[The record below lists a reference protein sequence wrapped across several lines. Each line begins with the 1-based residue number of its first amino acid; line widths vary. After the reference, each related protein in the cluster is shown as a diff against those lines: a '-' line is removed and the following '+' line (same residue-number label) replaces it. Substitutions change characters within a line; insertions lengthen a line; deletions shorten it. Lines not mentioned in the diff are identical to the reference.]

1 MAQISAI
8 KLAKMFGLSEHYT
21 MKLGDPSLDQLRI
34 FLAVVEHGSFGGAA
48 RAMGRAVS
56 AISYG
61 VAQLEAQLAVTLFE
75 REGSRKPVLT
85 EAGEGLL
92 AEARV
97 VADAVDAL
105 LAKTQSLHSGLES
118 SVGLVVDVMVSG
130 EVTAHVLREFRR
142 MFPTVALTLNIEG
155 LGAVAQCLLDENAD
169 LAIGGPVIAQ
179 HPALERQA
187 LGQID
192 LIPVA
197 SPDHPLSVA
206 VAQGNAA
213 PGLSRQHLQLVLA
226 DRSDLTQGRE
236 FSVLSPLT
244 WRLGDL
250 GAKHSLLKEGLGWGN
265 MPREM
270 VADDLTQGRLME
282 LDLPEKPGDR
292 YTLSALWRR
301 DTQLGPATNWLIDA
315 FRDEFEGG

>member
-1 MAQISAI
+1 
-8 KLAKMFGLSEHYT
+8 

-118 SVGLVVDVMVSG
+118 TVGLVVDVMVSG

-187 LGQID
+187 LGEID

-206 VAQGNAA
+206 VAKGNAA

-315 FRDEFEGG
+315 FRDEFEKG